1 LQIALTIPVEVEP
14 PRHSAALHGRFP
26 DAGMDS
32 FPLPR
37 DVAREPDIDRKQAHH
52 LFLVVEHGRI
62 AAKAL

>member
-1 LQIALTIPVEVEP
+1 
-14 PRHSAALHGRFP
+14 
-26 DAGMDS
+26 MDS